1 MPLRLI
7 GFVLNLLGV
16 IKWRWVLLNDLVYF
30 RRMHHHWESYR
41 WYLLPLL
48 LGFFFPPP
56 AGAANLDY
64 RFTPPLE
71 QAYHL
76 ITMLRLSEG
85 QQLLEEVK
93 KDDPDNLIT
102 DYLENY
108 IDFFTLFISEN
119 YQDYRLRSQK
129 LETRMNRL
137 GKGDASSAY
146 HQFIQA
152 EVLLQWAIVRLKF
165 EEYYPAYTE
174 VRRAYR
180 LLERNQRQFPGFV
193 ANLKSLGILHALVGT
208 VPDRFK
214 GLFSFFSGM
223 RGTIRQGRE
232 EIEQVLAYSEK
243 EEFIFREETL
253 VEYAFLLLHLKNE
266 GEEAW
271 DLLETRLDGVISN
284 PLLIFVKASIAMHT
298 GRNDEAITLLEKKPA
313 DAAYFPFYYLD
324 FILGLAKLR
333 RLDPDADQPL
343 LKFVNRFH
351 GRLYI
356 KEAYQKL
363 SWFAL
368 LNHQNAKQE
377 LYRQSC
383 LTEGSTLLDED
394 ANAFQEAKSTEW
406 PEIDLLRAQLLFD
419 GGYYLRALKAVRN
432 APDHPTEF
440 RLEKTYRSGRIYH
453 AMGNVEAARKDYLE
467 TLDIGSSSGK
477 YFACNAALL
486 LGQIAE
492 QEGKWQEARTYYER
506 CLTMEP
512 DSYKTGLH
520 QKAKAGIN
528 RLEGR

>member
-1 MPLRLI
+1 
-7 GFVLNLLGV
+7 
-16 IKWRWVLLNDLVYF
+16 
-30 RRMHHHWESYR
+30 MHHLWEPYR
-41 WYLLPLL
+41 WYLLPFL
-48 LGFFFPPP
+48 LGFLLPS
-56 AGAANLDY
+56 AGFGSSLDY

-71 QAYHL
+71 KAYHL
-76 ITMLRLSEG
+76 ITTLRLTEG
-85 QQLLEEVK
+85 QRMLEQIK
-93 KDDPDNLIT
+93 RDDPDNLII
-102 DYLENY
+102 DYLDNY
-108 IDFFTLFISEN
+108 IDFFTLFISED
-119 YQDYRLRSQK
+119 YQDYRLRSQH
-129 LETRMNRL
+129 LEARL
-137 GKGDASSAY
+137 DRLAKGDAASAY

-180 LLERNQRQFPGFV
+180 LLERNQRQFPGFI

-223 RGTIRQGRE
+223 HGTIRQGRE

-243 EEFIFREETL
+243 EQFIFREETL

-271 DLLETRLDGVISN
+271 NLLETRLDGVTTN

-298 GRNDEAITLLEKKPA
+298 GRNDEAIALLEKKPT

-333 RLDPDADQPL
+333 RLDADADQPL

-363 SWFAL
+363 SWYAL
-368 LNHQNAKQE
+368 LHHQTQQQQS
-377 LYRQSC
+377 YRQAC
-383 LTEGSTLLDED
+383 LAQGSTLLDED
-394 ANAFQEAKSTEW
+394 ANANQEARSNEW

-419 GGYYLRALKAVRN
+419 GGYYLRALKAVQE
-432 APDHPTEF
+432 APDHPAEF
-440 RLEKTYRSGRIYH
+440 LLEKTYRSGRIYH
-453 AMGNVEAARKDYLE
+453 AMGNVEAARKDYLQ
-467 TLDIGSSSGK
+467 TLELGAHSGK

-492 QEGKWQEARTYYER
+492 QERKWDEARTYYER